1 MLKKKIISSLALTL
15 VAASSIAQDLQ
26 FTQIMQSPNLLNPA
40 AVGVYDGWER
50 VALHHRSQWLGGNTM
65 FTSSG
70 LNVDA
75 TLNKDQFRPSAY
87 VGVGLHFYNDIGGDA
102 RFGTQTG
109 GLTISGVLPLGG
121 GSQLSAGVQTAFGSK
136 RGDMSR
142 LVFDTQWAGSAYDP
156 NYANQEDPALS
167 TFRYASASAG
177 VMYQYDGGQST
188 FARNNDTK
196 IQFGLAAYHINQPE
210 MKFRSGS
217 SEKLYRKYV
226 AMFNFTNDI
235 PGSLWSMEAK
245 AAQFIQG
252 GHYETLAGLIMK
264 RRFNEG
270 SKQTG
275 FKRDASIGFG
285 CYTRIKDAIM
295 PTIQVEYLGFK
306 FGLSYDATLSA
317 YRRSVGV
324 GSLELSLSWMNQ
336 NHAIFKGRRNR
347 Y

>member
-1 MLKKKIISSLALTL
+1 MTVNKSIFAFVLAIGT
-15 VAASSIAQDLQ
+15 ATSYAQDLH

-50 VALHHRSQWLGGNTM
+50 VAIHHRSQWLAGNTS
-65 FTSSG
+65 FNSSG
-70 LNVDA
+70 LNVDI
-75 TLNKDQFRPSAY
+75 TLNKDQFRPKAY
-87 VGVGLHFYNDIGGDA
+87 LGVGVHFYNDIGGDA

-109 GLTISGVLPLGG
+109 GLTVSGVLPLGG
-121 GSQLSAGVQTAFGSK
+121 GSQLSAGIQSAFGNK

-142 LVFDTQWAGSAYDP
+142 LVFDTQWNGTAYDP
-156 NYANQEDPALS
+156 TMANLEEPGLNS
-167 TFRYASASAG
+167 FHYMTASAG

-210 MKFRSGS
+210 MNFRSGS
-217 SEKLYRKYV
+217 SETLYRKYV

-235 PGSLWSMEAK
+235 PGTLWAMEAK

-252 GHYETLAGLIMK
+252 GHYETLAGLMMK
-264 RRFNEG
+264 RRFSEG

-295 PTIQVEYLGFK
+295 PTVQVEYLGFK

-336 NHAIFKGRRNR
+336 HHAIFKGRKNR
-347 Y
+347 R